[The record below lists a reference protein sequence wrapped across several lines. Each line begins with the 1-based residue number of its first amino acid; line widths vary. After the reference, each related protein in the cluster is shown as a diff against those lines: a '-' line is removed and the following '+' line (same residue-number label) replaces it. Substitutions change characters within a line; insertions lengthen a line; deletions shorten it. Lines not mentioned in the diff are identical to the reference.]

1 MSSGAELVSTVICKN
16 MKLLDI
22 GSFPGM
28 IASNKE
34 EDTVK
39 GELYL
44 LRDAESTINILDR
57 IEGVPFLFRR
67 EEVDI
72 ICNGEPCTA
81 WAYTYNSSKSRSYD
95 VIESGDFLDV

>member
-1 MSSGAELVSTVICKN
+1 MSHRAELVSEAICKN
-16 MKLLDI
+16 MKLLNI

-28 IASNKE
+28 IASDKE
-34 EDTVK
+34 EDMVK

-44 LRDAESTINILDR
+44 LPDPESIINILDR

-67 EEVDI
+67 EEVEV

-81 WAYTYNSSKSRSYD
+81 WAYTYNSSKNKSYD
-95 VIESGDFLDV
+95 VIESGDFLDI